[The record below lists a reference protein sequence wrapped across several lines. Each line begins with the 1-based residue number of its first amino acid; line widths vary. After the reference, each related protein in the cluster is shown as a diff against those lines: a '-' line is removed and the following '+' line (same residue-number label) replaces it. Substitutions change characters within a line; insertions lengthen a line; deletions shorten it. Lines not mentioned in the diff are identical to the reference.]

1 MQARATALEEGEAVL
16 AKGAVSHNFLFF
28 NRLAIE
34 ACLAAQ
40 DWTGVERY
48 AAALEKSMAA
58 EPLPM
63 TDFLIARARALAAAG
78 RGQKDAAE
86 LERLLVAAKAS
97 GWKIVLPSLTAALR
111 QG

>member
-16 AKGAVSHNFLFF
+16 AKSAVSHNFFFF

-86 LERLLVAAKAS
+86 LERLLVAAKAI
-97 GWKIVLPSLTAALR
+97 GWKIVLPSLAAALR
-111 QG
+111 QA